1 MSMTAQQRE
10 KIRNTEKETVV
21 LTAIEP
27 RIMSFGKCVSKD
39 RTVRLMAMS
48 KIEVQELAQGLQGV
62 RTLQEAVTMT
72 VNAWTDSE
80 HATGAAEWN
89 ALTVGPVKT

>member
-10 KIRNTEKETVV
+10 KNRNSEKETIV
-21 LTAIEP
+21 LTVIEP

-39 RTVRLMAMS
+39 RTLRLMAMS
-48 KIEVQELAQGLQGV
+48 KVEFQKLAQALQGV

-72 VNAWTDSE
+72 VNAWTESE
-80 HATGAAEWN
+80 HARGVAEWS
-89 ALTVGPVKT
+89 ALTVGPVKA